1 MMNSEWGREQGGDYS
16 PSAIYC
22 SPPAAFV
29 FGLAVDGEVGV
40 GVEARL
46 VQFRHLGGVGLR
58 QLAALNALRDDAAEP
73 LVELAALVA
82 RAVERLADGRALN
95 DLLNQVAVLVD
106 VDVRLVRRAEEV
118 VVVAHHFLVG
128 ADQHEGDVVGLV
140 LDERVQLQHL
150 LHVVE
155 VDELVHDA
163 VRVARDVAERGVLRR
178 RLVQAVDRD
187 DGEELVERPVVG
199 HRAEDGEVRQVLG
212 AQQAPQ
218 LGELFGDVLGHLRVL
233 VGTLAH
239 VPEQDFALG
248 AVFQRD
254 KPEVEEREQ
263 LVPVFERVVVVLAVV
278 LDRDRLAQV
287 GQLDDD
293 LRVVVVHLDG
303 RDVLDDRLYLREDV
317 GDEDG
322 VVGRKIPARLLDDG
336 RVRDVLVVAD
346 LHDGV
351 DDVVG
356 ELLRRVVGRRVEGR
370 LRAVVVNGHPA
381 ADVEEVNG
389 HLHLDDLG
397 VDARGLLHRVLDALD
412 VCELRADVEV
422 QELEHVDAPRLLHAA
437 DGLQNLGRREP
448 ELRRLAARLL
458 PPPRALRVELDAEAE
473 HRQVAA
479 LEAVG
484 HREHVV
490 ELVQLL
496 DDDDDALAA
505 ARAEEGELDELLVL
519 EAVQDEEA
527 LARLLHRERAVELGL
542 RPGLEP
548 EVVARALAEVL
559 LDDRPVLV
567 DLHRV
572 DAHVRALVLVLADG
586 VAEGA
591 LEFSDLPRDELREAQ
606 EHGRLDTA
614 AAQVVDD
621 LAHVGGAVLVGFR
634 RVDDEVAFAIDAEV
648 TGPPVL
654 YAVGLKRLFDG
665 RGQLLGLLP
674 PCGFAHLDKVSGG
687 QPPRGLSCGLKQL
700 DWTCL
705 MAQFNRKGGGRSK
718 TIFFGPDTYAS
729 ELNGA
734 RERFILRA
742 GSRLRRAPK
751 RRAEQALDGGRGGA
765 AIMPAF

>member
-1 MMNSEWGREQGGDYS
+1 MNDELRTAFNASFIVHRS
-16 PSAIYC
+16 SFLLSAPS
-22 SPPAAFV
+22 AFV

-40 GVEARL
+40 GVDARL
-46 VQFRHLGGVGLR
+46 VELGHLGGVGLGEF
-58 QLAALNALRDDAAEP
+58 AALDALRDDAAEP

-82 RAVERLADGRALN
+82 RAVERLADGRALD
-95 DLLNQVAVLVD
+95 DLLDQVAVLVD

-118 VVVAHHFLVG
+118 VVVAHHLLVG
-128 ADQHEGDVVGLV
+128 ADEHQGDVVGLV
-140 LDERVQLQHL
+140 LDERVQLQDL

-155 VDELVHDA
+155 VYELIDDA
-163 VRVARDVAERGVLRR
+163 VGVARDVAERGVLGR
-178 RLVQAVDRD
+178 RLVQAVDGD

-199 HRAEDGEVRQVLG
+199 HRPEDGEVRQVLR

-218 LGELFGDVLGHLRVL
+218 LGELLGDVLGELRVL
-233 VGTLAH
+233 VGALAH
-239 VPEQDFALG
+239 VPEQDLALG
-248 AVFQRD
+248 AVFERD
-254 KPEVEEREQ
+254 EPEVEEREQ
-263 LVPVFERVVVVLAVV
+263 LVAVLQRVVVELAVV
-278 LDRDRLAQV
+278 LDGDVLAQV

-293 LRVVVVHLDG
+293 LRVVFADLDG
-303 RDVLDDRLYLREDV
+303 RDVLDDGLDLAEDV
-317 GDEDG
+317 RDEDG
-322 VVGRKIPARLLDDG
+322 VVGRKIPAGLLDDR

-346 LHDGV
+346 LHDRV

-356 ELLRRVVGRRVEGR
+356 ELLRRVVGRGVEGR
-370 LRAVVVNGHPA
+370 LRAVVIDRHPA
-381 ADVEEVNG
+381 AHVEQVDG

-412 VCELRADVEV
+412 VGELRADVEV
-422 QELEHVDAPRLLHAA
+422 QELEHVHAPRLLHAA
-437 DGLQNLGRREP
+437 DGLQNLGGRQP
-448 ELRRLAARLL
+448 ELRRLAAGLL
-458 PPPRALRVELDAEAE
+458 PAPRALRVELDAEAD

-484 HREHVV
+484 HPEHVV
-490 ELVQLL
+490 QLVELL
-496 DDDDDALAA
+496 DDDDDPLAR
-505 ARAEEGELDELLVL
+505 ARAEEGQLDELLVL
-519 EAVQDEEA
+519 EAVEDEEA
-527 LARLLHRERAVELGL
+527 VARLLHRERDVKLGL

-548 EVVARALAEVL
+548 EVVARALAQVL

-586 VAEGA
+586 VAEGP
-591 LEFSDLPRDELREAQ
+591 LEFSDLPRDELREAEQ
-606 EHGRLDTA
+606 HRRLDAA

-621 LAHVGGAVLVGFR
+621 LAHVGGAVLVGFG

-718 TIFFGPDTYAS
+718 TIFFGPRAYAPG
-729 ELNGA
+729 LNGA

-742 GSRLRRAPK
+742 GPRPRRAPK
-751 RRAEQALDGGRGGA
+751 RPARMRLTPGA
-765 AIMPAF
+765 GARL